1 MAFLALSLSG
11 DSGVDFRIDAREW
24 RRVQGGVVGRCGH
37 NMCELK
43 MEGNALLLPL
53 VDVWE
58 G

>member
-1 MAFLALSLSG
+1 LALSLSG

-43 MEGNALLLPL
+43 MAGNALSLPF